1 MELGFKEAKKN
12 EAKKNRGSRLL
23 KENYKGIFG
32 QKLSK
37 IGHLGL
43 KMSKNEYFLQFCRDL
58 FFKMS

>member
-1 MELGFKEAKKN
+1 MRQ
-12 EAKKNRGSRLL
+12 KKNRGSRLL